1 MKEIFEMT
9 MNNENKRLK
18 VKATNLTKRFEMLES
33 TSNKM
38 KTLFGLR
45 HDKGQEF
52 WALRNISFEVHDG
65 ETIGIIGLN
74 GSGKST
80 ISTLISGTMT
90 PTTGSLEVNGNVSI
104 IALGTGLIPN
114 LTGRE
119 NIQVVGLMMGMTKKE
134 IGRKLDDIIKFS
146 ELGPFIDQPLKTYSS
161 GMRAKLSF
169 SIAAYQDPDIL
180 IIDEVLSVGDGTF
193 GQKSADK
200 MFEFREQ
207 GKTILL
213 ISHDMVAIE
222 KWCDKVLWLHYGEV
236 KGYGPTQEILPQYI
250 NFVQWFI
257 HLSPEQQ
264 DEYKQ
269 KVRQEQLTYSVETLK
284 EELEDE
290 YKGTSSNYSRRKVE
304 NQLDTVRN
312 NKLSVPAKMFLVFLV
327 LICLVGTIFYTSS
340 ATSIKA
346 LTRPGDFVTNHLFR
360 TRVAFSEKLNNE
372 LISMSISEA
381 KKRSKSENL
390 TAEQRN
396 ELAEKNTTTESAPT
410 SKNKNSSTPK
420 SSSAPTES
428 TKNTES
434 SASDSAGQTYTVEAG
449 DTLGE
454 IAEEHNTTVQ
464 EIQEANPDL
473 NLNVIAPGQVIKLPA
488 SESTSN

>member
-1 MKEIFEMT
+1 MT
-9 MNNENKRLK
+9 NNERKKLK
-18 VKATNLTKRFEMLES
+18 VKATNLTKRFEMLET

-38 KTLFGLR
+38 KTLFGLKR
-45 HDKGQEF
+45 DKGQEF

-90 PTTGSLEVNGNVSI
+90 PTTGSLKVNGNVSI

-119 NIQVVGLMMGMTKKE
+119 NIRVVGLMMGMTKKE
-134 IGRKLDDIIKFS
+134 ISDKLDDIINFS

-161 GMRAKLSF
+161 GMKAKLSF

-200 MFEFREQ
+200 MFEFRKQ

-213 ISHDMVAIE
+213 ISHDMMAIE

-236 KGYGPTQEILPQYI
+236 KGYGPTEEILPQYI

-257 HLSPEQQ
+257 HLSAEQQ

-269 KVRQEQLTYSVETLK
+269 RVRSEQLTYSTEILK
-284 EELEDE
+284 EELADE
-290 YKGTSSNYSRRKVE
+290 YNISQKSYSRRGLE
-304 NQLDTVRN
+304 EQLNFVRN
-312 NKLSVPAKMFLVFLV
+312 NKLSIATKLFLILLAFVCC
-327 LICLVGTIFYTSS
+327 IGIAFYTSS
-340 ATSIKA
+340 ASSIKE
-346 LTRPGDFVTNHLFR
+346 LVNPRKFLSQNLFQ
-360 TRVAFSEKLNNE
+360 TSPSFSEKLNNE
-372 LISMSISEA
+372 IISMSISA
-381 KKRSKSENL
+381 KKKEEKKIAQYIQKS
-390 TAEQRN
+390 
-396 ELAEKNTTTESAPT
+396 TTTESSTKLTGSESRDKKSLVP
-410 SKNKNSSTPK
+410 SNSQQSSTK
-420 SSSAPTES
+420 QTTSSSATQ
-428 TKNTES
+428 
-434 SASDSAGQTYTVEAG
+434 AYTIQAG

-454 IAEEHNTTVQ
+454 IAENHGTTII
-464 EIQEANPDL
+464 EIQKINPGLDL
-473 NLNVIAPGQVIKLPA
+473 SLISPGQIINLP
-488 SESTSN
+488 SNKSTESQ

>member
-1 MKEIFEMT
+1 MINSESKNI
-9 MNNENKRLK
+9 K
-18 VKATNLTKRFEMLES
+18 VKATNLTKRFEMLET

-38 KTLFGLR
+38 KTLFGLNR
-45 HDKGQEF
+45 NKGQEF
-52 WALRNISFEVHDG
+52 WALRNVSFEVHDG

-80 ISTLISGTMT
+80 ISTLISESMT
-90 PTTGSLEVNGNVSI
+90 PTTGTLEVNGEVSI

-119 NIQVVGLMMGMTKKE
+119 NIHVVGLMMGMTKKE
-134 IGRKLDDIIKFS
+134 IADKLDDIISFS

-236 KGYGPTQEILPQYI
+236 KAYGPTKEVLPQYI

-257 HLSPEQQ
+257 HLKPEEQ

-269 KVRQEQLTYSVETLK
+269 RVRDEQLTYTVEQLR
-284 EELEDE
+284 EEIVDE
-290 YKGTSSNYSRRKVE
+290 HGEATSRTIRTKIDE
-304 NQLDTVRN
+304 QLNSIKN
-312 NKLSVPAKMFLVFLV
+312 NKLSIFSKGLLIV
-327 LICLVGTIFYTSS
+327 LATICILGALYYTSS
-340 ATSIKA
+340 AQSPKA
-346 LTRPGDFVTNHLFR
+346 LADPVYFFR
-360 TRVAFSEKLNNE
+360 HQAFSTNTSFSKQISSQLASKAEEVRENATEKGNQ
-372 LISMSISEA
+372 ISQTGKTTTDKPDAS
-381 KKRSKSENL
+381 KKKTAISKS
-390 TAEQRN
+390 
-396 ELAEKNTTTESAPT
+396 T
-410 SKNKNSSTPK
+410 SEVIATS
-420 SSSAPTES
+420 
-428 TKNTES
+428 
-434 SASDSAGQTYTVEAG
+434 TYTVQEG

-454 IAEEHNTTVQ
+454 IARTSGISLEELQ
-464 EIQEANPDL
+464 AANPDITENAIYVGEVL
-473 NLNVIAPGQVIKLPA
+473 KIPKVQNQNTDNTTADATTEGQ
-488 SESTSN
+488 